1 MDGLMPTGADGQAA
15 VGTGVVTNPGGAER
29 QQRKRKPAH
38 RDEQLESL
46 QEASRQRILPLAD
59 PAATPA
65 SGRSL
70 GELAALFNQSAD
82 FSAQPAGGDPKVL
95 SPTAAVTQGKAP
107 KRSRGTPSEPAAG
120 RLQMRHVTTLPEV
133 LKAQAVEAEAA
144 YAIAEARG
152 QGEQWLEEN
161 AHGPLRAGEANK
173 PILALMRQ
181 TAATARGAEAQEPDA
196 ATDVFTRVH
205 AAADVLNIQR
215 AGSADGLPS
224 GSLEH
229 FAQEIG
235 QQKARSG
242 RRQLL

>member
-1 MDGLMPTGADGQAA
+1 VGYNEMALGHGQLRNMEQEQVELIRRQKQATKERKEGSRKIRDARLAASLVATRDMGTPRAAGTRSTVQTTCMDGLMPTGADGQAA
-15 VGTGVVTNPGGAER
+15 VGQGVVTNPGGAER

-107 KRSRGTPSEPAAG
+107 KRSRSTPSKPPAE
-120 RLQMRHVTTLPEV
+120 RLQARHVPTLPEI
-133 LKAQAVEAEAA
+133 LSAQVD
-144 YAIAEARG
+144 
-152 QGEQWLEEN
+152 LE
-161 AHGPLRAGEANK
+161 
-173 PILALMRQ
+173 
-181 TAATARGAEAQEPDA
+181 
-196 ATDVFTRVH
+196 V
-205 AAADVLNIQR
+205 
-215 AGSADGLPS
+215 
-224 GSLEH
+224 
-229 FAQEIG
+229 
-235 QQKARSG
+235 
-242 RRQLL
+242 